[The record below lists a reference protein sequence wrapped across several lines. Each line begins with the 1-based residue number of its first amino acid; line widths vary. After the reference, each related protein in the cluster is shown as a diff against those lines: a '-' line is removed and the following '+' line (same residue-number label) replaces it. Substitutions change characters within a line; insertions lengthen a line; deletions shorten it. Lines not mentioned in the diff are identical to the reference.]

1 MIQFFY
7 KTCGSTALESIFHL
21 IITNSIIF
29 APAAFCFN
37 KKNTVPKRVY
47 MNNLFLKETNEEL
60 KVSDKFEEKYVVYK
74 VIETDLKTKK
84 YFVKELIYCG

>member
-1 MIQFFY
+1 MFDFF
-7 KTCGSTALESIFHL
+7 
-21 IITNSIIF
+21 
-29 APAAFCFN
+29 

-74 VIETDLKTKK
+74 VLETDLKTKK
-84 YFVKELIYCG
+84 YFVKELICYG

>member
-1 MIQFFY
+1 MKLVQCLEQLVLRLGGNKMFDFF
-7 KTCGSTALESIFHL
+7 
-21 IITNSIIF
+21 
-29 APAAFCFN
+29 

-47 MNNLFLKETNEEL
+47 LNDVFLKETNEEL

>member
-1 MIQFFY
+1 MYNFF
-7 KTCGSTALESIFHL
+7 
-21 IITNSIIF
+21 
-29 APAAFCFN
+29 
-37 KKNTVPKRVY
+37 KKNTVPKSVY
-47 MNNLFLKETNEEL
+47 LNDVFLKETNEEL

>member
-1 MIQFFY
+1 
-7 KTCGSTALESIFHL
+7 
-21 IITNSIIF
+21 
-29 APAAFCFN
+29 
-37 KKNTVPKRVY
+37 
-47 MNNLFLKETNEEL
+47 MNNLFLKKTNEEL

>member
-1 MIQFFY
+1 MFNFF
-7 KTCGSTALESIFHL
+7 
-21 IITNSIIF
+21 
-29 APAAFCFN
+29 
-37 KKNTVPKRVY
+37 KKNIILKRVY
-47 MNNLFLKETNEEL
+47 LNDLFLKETNEEL

>member
-1 MIQFFY
+1 MRLGGSKMFNFF
-7 KTCGSTALESIFHL
+7 
-21 IITNSIIF
+21 
-29 APAAFCFN
+29 
-37 KKNTVPKRVY
+37 KKNIIPKSVY
-47 MNNLFLKETNEEL
+47 LNDVFLKETNEEL

>member
-1 MIQFFY
+1 MKLVQ
-7 KTCGSTALESIFHL
+7 CLEQLVLRLGGSKMFDFL
-21 IITNSIIF
+21 
-29 APAAFCFN
+29 

-47 MNNLFLKETNEEL
+47 LNDVFLKETNEEL

>member
-1 MIQFFY
+1 MFNFF
-7 KTCGSTALESIFHL
+7 
-21 IITNSIIF
+21 
-29 APAAFCFN
+29 
-37 KKNTVPKRVY
+37 KKNIIPKRVY
-47 MNNLFLKETNEEL
+47 LNDLFLKETNEEL